1 MMRMNGI
8 CFPSAQ
14 SAINSD
20 AFTAA
25 SGQPM
30 HQTAAT
36 PEVAPAI
43 RKKKPWTRK
52 RKIIFGAVG
61 LVVLWIIVAIIQSKR
76 EKPIPVTTDKALR
89 KTIVQTVSATGK
101 VQPEIEVKISPE
113 VAGEIIELPVEDG
126 KPVKKADLL
135 VKIKPDSYKALLEQQ
150 EAAISAAKA
159 TNLQQ
164 KATMMKTEQ
173 DLKRADDMYAKKT
186 ISIQEYN
193 TAQAAADVAKNTF
206 ESSLHEIERAE
217 AGSSQARD
225 QLSKT
230 TVYSPIDGTVTIL
243 NSKLGERIVATGQF
257 AGTEVM
263 RVADLGHMEARV
275 DVNENDVVNVKVTD
289 KANVKIDAYGD
300 RKFHGTVYQ
309 IANTGKTTGA
319 GTQEEVTNFEVKI
332 RIDDHDVTLK
342 PGLSCTADI
351 ETNMIKDAVAVPMQ
365 AVTIRTGESNLS
377 PEEIEKKKQ
386 KAAARDKGD
395 NNAEFTNEKQ
405 EKAAKKEE
413 REKLAKVVFLK
424 NGSKAKLVKV
434 TTGIS
439 DDTYME
445 IKSGVQPG
453 DEVISGSYSA
463 ISRKLKDG
471 AKVTYDKETA
481 K

>member
-1 MMRMNGI
+1 
-8 CFPSAQ
+8 
-14 SAINSD
+14 
-20 AFTAA
+20 
-25 SGQPM
+25 M
-30 HQTAAT
+30 HQAVTA
-36 PEVAPAI
+36 PETAPKVA
-43 RKKKPWTRK
+43 RKRRSTRK
-52 RKIIFGAVG
+52 RQIIVGAVG
-61 LVVLWIIVAIIQSKR
+61 FLVLWLIVSILLSKR
-76 EKPIPVTTDKALR
+76 EKPIPVTTEKAVR
-89 KTIVQTVSATGK
+89 KTILQTVSATGK
-101 VQPEIEVKISPE
+101 VQPETEVKISPE
-113 VAGEIIELPVEDG
+113 VAGEIIELPVADG
-126 KPVKKADLL
+126 MGIKKGDLL

-159 TNLQQ
+159 INLQQ
-164 KATMMKTEQ
+164 KATMLKTEQ
-173 DLKRADDMYAKKT
+173 DLKRAEDMYAKKT

-193 TAQAAADVAKNTF
+193 NAQAASDVAKNTF
-206 ESSLHEIERAE
+206 ESSLHEIERAQ

-230 TVYSPIDGTVTIL
+230 TVYSPINGTVTIL

-263 RVADLGHMEARV
+263 RVADLSRMQAV
-275 DVNENDVVNVKVTD
+275 IDVNENDVPNVKIGD

-300 RKFHGTVYQ
+300 RKFRGTVAQ
-309 IANTGKTTGA
+309 IGNTGKTTGS

-332 RIDDHDVTLK
+332 NLEREDVLLR

-351 ETNMIKDAVAVPMQ
+351 ETNMVKDAVAVPMQ
-365 AVTIRTGESNLS
+365 AVTIRTGDSNLS
-377 PEEIEKKKQ
+377 PEEIEKKKL
-386 KAAARDKGD
+386 KSAARDKGD
-395 NNAEFTNEKQ
+395 NNADYVNERQ
-405 EKAAKKEE
+405 EKAAQREE

-424 NGSKAKLVKV
+424 RGGKAQSVKV

-445 IKSGVQPG
+445 IKTGVQPG

-471 AKVTYDKETA
+471 AKVTYDKEAT

>member
-1 MMRMNGI
+1 
-8 CFPSAQ
+8 
-14 SAINSD
+14 
-20 AFTAA
+20 
-25 SGQPM
+25 M
-30 HQTAAT
+30 HQTLVT
-36 PEVAPAI
+36 PPAAPATA
-43 RKKKPWTRK
+43 KKRRSRRK
-52 RKIIFGAVG
+52 RYIIFGSIG
-61 LVVLWIIVAIIQSKR
+61 FLVLWIVISTILGKR
-76 EKPIPVTTDKALR
+76 EKPIPITTEKAVR
-89 KTIVQTVSATGK
+89 RTIMQTVSATGK

-126 KPVKKADLL
+126 KVVKKGDLL

-150 EAAISAAKA
+150 EAAISSAKA

-164 KATMMKTEQ
+164 KATMLKTEQ
-173 DLKRADDMYAKKT
+173 DIKRADDMYAKKT
-186 ISIQEYN
+186 ISVQEYN
-193 TAQAAADVAKNTF
+193 AAQAAYDVAKNTH

-217 AGSSQARD
+217 AASSQARD

-230 TVYSPIDGTVTIL
+230 TVYSPNDGTVTIL

-263 RVADLGHMEARV
+263 RVAELSHMEARV
-275 DVNENDVVNVKVTD
+275 DVNENDVVNVKVGD

-309 IANTGKTTGA
+309 IANTGTMTGA
-319 GTQEEVTNFEVKI
+319 GTQEEVTNFQVKI
-332 RIDDHDVTLK
+332 RIEDHDVTLK

-351 ETNMIKDAVAVPMQ
+351 QTNMVKDVVAVPMQ
-365 AVTIRTGESNLS
+365 AVTIRSGDSNLS

-405 EKAAKKEE
+405 EKAAQREE

-424 NGSKAKLVKV
+424 KASKAQMVKV

-445 IKSGVQPG
+445 IKSGVQAG

-471 AKVTYDKETA
+471 AKVSYDKEVA

>member
-1 MMRMNGI
+1 
-8 CFPSAQ
+8 
-14 SAINSD
+14 
-20 AFTAA
+20 
-25 SGQPM
+25 M
-30 HQTAAT
+30 HQTLTT
-36 PEVAPAI
+36 PEASPQVA
-43 RKKKPWTRK
+43 RKQRARRRK
-52 RKIIFGAVG
+52 QIIWGAVG
-61 LVVLWIIVAIIQSKR
+61 FLVLWLIVSIALSKR
-76 EKPIPVTTDKALR
+76 EKPIPVTTEKAVR
-89 KTIVQTVSATGK
+89 KTILQTVSATGK

-126 KPVKKADLL
+126 KAVKKGDLL

-150 EAAISAAKA
+150 EAAISSAKA
-159 TNLQQ
+159 TNLQL
-164 KATMMKTEQ
+164 KATMLKTDQ
-173 DLKRADDMYAKKT
+173 DMKRAEDMYAKKT
-186 ISIQEYN
+186 ISVQEYN
-193 TAQAAADVAKNTF
+193 TAQAANDVSKNTY

-243 NSKLGERIVATGQF
+243 SSKLGERIVATGQF

-263 RVADLGHMEARV
+263 RVADLTHMEARV
-275 DVNENDVVNVKVTD
+275 DVNENDVVNVKVGD

-309 IANTGKTTGA
+309 IANTGTTTGA
-319 GTQEEVTNFEVKI
+319 GTQEEVTNFQVKV
-332 RIDDHDVTLK
+332 RIDDHDVPLK

-351 ETNMIKDAVAVPMQ
+351 ETNIVKDAVAVPMQ
-365 AVTIRTGESNLS
+365 AVTIRTGDSNLS
-377 PEEIEKKKQ
+377 PEEIEKKKL
-386 KAAARDKGD
+386 KANARDKGD
-395 NNAEFTNEKQ
+395 NNADYVNERQ
-405 EKAAKKEE
+405 EKAAQREE
-413 REKLAKVVFLK
+413 REKLSKVVFVK
-424 NGSKAKLVKV
+424 KGGKAQSVKV

-471 AKVTYDKETA
+471 AKVTYDKETT

>member
-1 MMRMNGI
+1 MNGI
-8 CFPSAQ
+8 LFARVKQ
-14 SAINSD
+14 ATDSD
-20 AFTAA
+20 
-25 SGQPM
+25 
-30 HQTAAT
+30 AAT
-36 PEVAPAI
+36 PRTPPLMHQAVSTPAPAPLTTKQRRTR
-43 RKKKPWTRK
+43 RKKQ
-52 RKIIFGAVG
+52 IIYGSIA
-61 LVVLWIIVAIIQSKR
+61 LVVLWIIVSIVWSKR
-76 EKPIPVTTDKALR
+76 EKPIPVTTEAAIR

-101 VQPEIEVKISPE
+101 IQPEVEVKISPE

-126 KPVKKADLL
+126 MRVKKGDLL
-135 VKIKPDSYKALLEQQ
+135 VKIKPESYKALVEQQ

-173 DLKRADDMYAKKT
+173 DLKRAEDLFGKKL
-186 ISIQEYN
+186 ISEQEYN
-193 TAQAAADVAKNTF
+193 GVEAANDVAKNTY

-230 TVYSPIDGTVTIL
+230 TIYSPIDGTITIL
-243 NSKLGERIVATGQF
+243 NSKSGERLVATGQF

-275 DVNENDVVNVKVTD
+275 DVNENDVVNVKVGD
-289 KANVKIDAYGD
+289 KAGIKIDAYGD
-300 RKFHGTVYQ
+300 QKFKGTVYQ
-309 IANTGKTTGA
+309 IGNTGKTTGS

-332 RIDDHDVTLK
+332 RIEDHGVELK
-342 PGLSCTADI
+342 PALSCTADI
-351 ETNMIKDAVAVPMQ
+351 QTNEVKDAVAVPMQ

-386 KAAARDKGD
+386 KVTQRDKGD
-395 NNAEFTNEKQ
+395 NNAEFVDGRA
-405 EKAAKKEE
+405 EKATQKEE

-424 NGSKAKLVKV
+424 KGGKAEMVKV

-439 DDTYME
+439 DDTYTE
-445 IKSGVQPG
+445 IKSGIKPG

-463 ISRKLKDG
+463 ISRKLKEG
-471 AKVTYDKETA
+471 VKVTLDKEGT

>member
-1 MMRMNGI
+1 
-8 CFPSAQ
+8 
-14 SAINSD
+14 
-20 AFTAA
+20 
-25 SGQPM
+25 
-30 HQTAAT
+30 
-36 PEVAPAI
+36 
-43 RKKKPWTRK
+43 
-52 RKIIFGAVG
+52 
-61 LVVLWIIVAIIQSKR
+61 LVLWIVVSIILGKR
-76 EKPIPVTTDKALR
+76 EKPIPVTTEKALR
-89 KTIVQTVSATGK
+89 KTILQTVSATGK
-101 VQPEIEVKISPE
+101 IQPEIEVKISPE

-126 KPVKKADLL
+126 MRVKKGDLL

-150 EAAISAAKA
+150 EAAISTAKA

-173 DLKRADDMYAKKT
+173 DFKRAEDLFNQKL
-186 ISIQEYN
+186 ISAQEYN
-193 TAQAAADVAKNTF
+193 AAEAAYDVAKNTY
-206 ESSLHEIERAE
+206 ESSLHEIERAQ

-275 DVNENDVVNVKVTD
+275 DVNENDVVNVKVGD
-289 KANVKIDAYGD
+289 NANVKIDAYGD
-300 RKFHGTVYQ
+300 RKFRGTVYQ

-351 ETNMIKDAVAVPMQ
+351 ETDMVKDVVAVPMQ
-365 AVTIRTGESNLS
+365 SVTIRTGDSNLS
-377 PEEIEKKKQ
+377 PEEIEKQKQ

-395 NNAEFTNEKQ
+395 NNAEFVNERLERQ
-405 EKAAKKEE
+405 AQKEG

-424 NGSKAKLVKV
+424 NGNKAQMVKV

-445 IKSGVQPG
+445 IKSGIKPD
-453 DEVISGSYSA
+453 DEVISGSYGA

-471 AKVTYDKETA
+471 AKVAMDKEAA

>member
-1 MMRMNGI
+1 
-8 CFPSAQ
+8 
-14 SAINSD
+14 
-20 AFTAA
+20 
-25 SGQPM
+25 M
-30 HQTAAT
+30 HQALAT
-36 PEVAPAI
+36 PETAPKVE
-43 RKKKPWTRK
+43 RKRRSTRK
-52 RKIIFGAVG
+52 RQIIIGVVG
-61 LVVLWIIVAIIQSKR
+61 FFVLWLIVSILLSKR
-76 EKPIPVTTDKALR
+76 EKPIPVTTEKAAR
-89 KTIVQTVSATGK
+89 KTMLQIVSATGK
-101 VQPEIEVKISPE
+101 VQPETEVKISPE
-113 VAGEIIELPVEDG
+113 VAGEIIDLPVEDG
-126 KPVKKADLL
+126 KGVNKGDLL
-135 VKIKPDSYKALLEQQ
+135 VRIKPDSYKALLEQQ
-150 EAAISAAKA
+150 EAAISTAKA

-164 KATMMKTEQ
+164 KATMLKTEQ
-173 DLKRADDMYAKKT
+173 DIKRAEDMYAKKT
-186 ISIQEYN
+186 ISVQEYN
-193 TAQAAADVAKNTF
+193 AAQAAYDVAKNTY
-206 ESSLHEIERAE
+206 ESSLHEIERAQ

-275 DVNENDVVNVKVTD
+275 DVNENDVVNVKVGD
-289 KANVKIDAYGD
+289 KASVKIDAYGD

-351 ETNMIKDAVAVPMQ
+351 ETNMVKDVVAVPMQ
-365 AVTIRTGESNLS
+365 AVTIRTGDSNLS

-386 KAAARDKGD
+386 KIAQRDKGD
-395 NNAEFTNEKQ
+395 NSAELVNERQ
-405 EKAAKKEE
+405 EKATQKEE
-413 REKLAKVVFLK
+413 HEKLAKVVFLK
-424 NGSKAKLVKV
+424 KGSKAQSIKV
-434 TTGIS
+434 TTGIA

-463 ISRKLKDG
+463 ISRKLKEG
-471 AKVTYDKETA
+471 AKVTYDKEA

>member
-1 MMRMNGI
+1 
-8 CFPSAQ
+8 
-14 SAINSD
+14 
-20 AFTAA
+20 
-25 SGQPM
+25 M
-30 HQTAAT
+30 HQALTT
-36 PEVAPAI
+36 PETEPKTA
-43 RKKKPWTRK
+43 KKQRVRRK
-52 RKIIFGAVG
+52 RQIILGGVAFF
-61 LVVLWIIVAIIQSKR
+61 LLWLIVSILLSKR
-76 EKPIPVTTDKALR
+76 EKPIPVTTEKAAR
-89 KTIVQTVSATGK
+89 KTILQIVSATGK
-101 VQPEIEVKISPE
+101 VQPETEVKISPE
-113 VAGEIIELPVEDG
+113 VAGEIIDLPVEDG
-126 KPVKKADLL
+126 KGVNKGDLL
-135 VKIKPDSYKALLEQQ
+135 VRIKPDSYKALLEQQ

-164 KATMMKTEQ
+164 KATMLKTEQ
-173 DLKRADDMYAKKT
+173 DIKRAEDMYAKKT
-186 ISIQEYN
+186 ISVQEYN
-193 TAQAAADVAKNTF
+193 AAQAAADVAKNTY
-206 ESSLHEIERAE
+206 ESSLHEIERAQ

-275 DVNENDVVNVKVTD
+275 DVNENDVVNVKGGD

-351 ETNMIKDAVAVPMQ
+351 ETSMVKDAVAVPMQ
-365 AVTIRTGESNLS
+365 AVTIRTGDSNLS

-386 KAAARDKGD
+386 KTAQRDKGD
-395 NNAEFTNEKQ
+395 NNAEYVNERQ
-405 EKAAKKEE
+405 EKATQREE

-424 NGSKAKLVKV
+424 KGSKAQSVKV

-445 IKSGVQPG
+445 IKTGVQPG

-471 AKVTYDKETA
+471 AKVAYDKEVT